1 MAVQQRQETRSCAFN
16 HSSNYSPE
24 AVLPNYLW
32 GATDS
37 SLLLPPTTP
46 PFLPTFPSGAERATI
61 EELKLFKLVHCCPN
75 VFSGME
81 ERIHD
86 ARATSTRKRKVH
98 VAPWLSV
105 RFVRWVT
112 VRDYCIANVSNTGAR
127 CGCSR
132 PAKIIQ
138 LGYEG
143 TAALWLPPLRR
154 DCDFD
159 TRARDLAPS
168 FTLFSLAFL
177 DRLFAADARRRYSEF
192 LWREDKVWRVCS
204 WVY

>member
-1 MAVQQRQETRSCAFN
+1 MAVQQRRETRSCAFN

-98 VAPWLSV
+98 VAKSM
-105 RFVRWVT
+105 T
-112 VRDYCIANVSNTGAR
+112 VCAFRS
-127 CGCSR
+127 
-132 PAKIIQ
+132 
-138 LGYEG
+138 LGYRARLLYRERLQYRC
-143 TAALWLPPLRR
+143 TLRVLTSRENHPIRLRR
-154 DCDFD
+154 NRRPLIAAFAERRDFD

-192 LWREDKVWRVCS
+192 L
-204 WVY
+204 